1 VTLNAFNDYGS
12 FFIETEAVLGMKE
25 RDTAYVQKVVN
36 QMTPAERRQFRRDLF
51 DLYSIVGLGLPT
63 LEDLEE
69 MMGELMR
76 IANDT
81 ARS

>member
-1 VTLNAFNDYGS
+1 VTLNAFNYYGS
-12 FFIETEAVLGMKE
+12 FFIETEAVLGMKS
-25 RDTAYVQKVVN
+25 RDTDYAQRVVN